1 MISRCILYRVH
12 NQISV
17 RYQVLC
23 YSIFVL
29 LFNLIKSNLMN
40 NKTCTE
46 IENGPDQD
54 CHPLK
59 DSIQL
64 NSHHSKIT
72 PKKPSQSSVKKHKV
86 HVFIRN
92 PTPSVY
98 SFYIRVFKV
107 TLSCDFHKIK
117 WPSVTNHIHIL
128 VEAFIL
134 TLVNKTTHSN
144 YGQNSISCT

>member
-1 MISRCILYRVH
+1 
-12 NQISV
+12 
-17 RYQVLC
+17 
-23 YSIFVL
+23 
-29 LFNLIKSNLMN
+29 MN

-72 PKKPSQSSVKKHKV
+72 PKKPFQSSVKKKKL

-92 PTPSVY
+92 TSPSPPPPPFTV
-98 SFYIRVFKV
+98 STSASSRSPCRVIF
-107 TLSCDFHKIK
+107 IK
-117 WPSVTNHIHIL
+117 
-128 VEAFIL
+128 
-134 TLVNKTTHSN
+134 
-144 YGQNSISCT
+144 

>member
-1 MISRCILYRVH
+1 
-12 NQISV
+12 
-17 RYQVLC
+17 
-23 YSIFVL
+23 
-29 LFNLIKSNLMN
+29 MN

-72 PKKPSQSSVKKHKV
+72 PKKPLQSSVKKKQSTCIHSEPLPLA
-86 HVFIRN
+86 

-107 TLSCDFHKIK
+107 ILSCDFHKIK
-117 WPSVTNHIHIL
+117 WPSVTNHI
-128 VEAFIL
+128 
-134 TLVNKTTHSN
+134 
-144 YGQNSISCT
+144 Y